1 MWPQV
6 ELWCKGFI
14 SDDGGADADSLDG
27 DHVGA
32 AVLNEEVQVVLE
44 FLGVVQVGYDSQRHF
59 GLGGDDALIGFN
71 PPA

>member
-14 SDDGGADADSLDG
+14 GDDGGADANSPDW

-32 AVLNEEVQVVLE
+32 AVLYKEVHVVLE
-44 FLGVVQVGYDSQRHF
+44 SRGVVQVGYDSHRHL
-59 GLGGDDALIGFN
+59 GLGRDDALMGFN